1 VWDLLPEDILLLGF
15 LVGDNLR
22 GPPPNMH
29 LFDPWE
35 TAWNS
40 YGSLEFVGFPLD
52 IVWDLLPEDI
62 LLLGFLVVDNLR
74 APPRIYTSLTHGKLH
89 GIRIELSLKA
99 DRRGILLPEEMKK
112 SGEDHVLDHR

>member
-22 GPPPNMH
+22 GPPPNIH

-74 APPRIYTSLTHGKLH
+74 GPPPNLH
-89 GIRIELSLKA
+89 LFDPWETAWNSYRMVSE
-99 DRRGILLPEEMKK
+99 
-112 SGEDHVLDHR
+112 SG